1 MSSVNAQQG
10 SAATMAVNARP
21 AESQDVSKARAAAY
35 SHDNVFARIHA
46 RGEDPG
52 ADPGAGIGGDGQA
65 EAGLEDLEIYMAA
78 YQPPAGQGDGTQ
90 VDSRVQ

>member
-1 MSSVNAQQG
+1 
-10 SAATMAVNARP
+10 MAVNARP
-21 AESQDVSKARAAAY
+21 AESRDESKAWAAAY

-52 ADPGAGIGGDGQA
+52 AGIGGDGQA
-65 EAGLEDLEIYMAA
+65 EADLEDLEKYMAA
-78 YQPPAGQGDGTQ
+78 HQPPASQGDGTQ

>member
-1 MSSVNAQQG
+1 MSSVNVQQG
-10 SAATMAVNARP
+10 SAATMAGNARP
-21 AESQDVSKARAAAY
+21 AESRDESKARAAAY

-52 ADPGAGIGGDGQA
+52 AGIGDGQA
-65 EAGLEDLEIYMAA
+65 EADLEDLEIDMAA

>member
-10 SAATMAVNARP
+10 SAASMAVNARP
-21 AESQDVSKARAAAY
+21 AESRDVSKARAAAY

-52 ADPGAGIGGDGQA
+52 AGIGGDGQA
-65 EAGLEDLEIYMAA
+65 EADLEDLEIYMTA
-78 YQPPAGQGDGTQ
+78 YQPPAGKGDGTQ